1 MNKVNW
7 GYCSHSWNPI
17 AMRCSHAKLRDGT
30 PSPGCLHCWHLRMAD
45 RLAKN
50 PAVHPDRRKAY
61 SGEYNAVPTRSMYAP
76 IKRKKPS
83 TIAVQ
88 FMGDLWHDSVPSATI
103 WQVWEVMREASQ
115 HTFLTLTKRPDL
127 MAEWFRM
134 CNTVSHN
141 RPALT
146 NVYLGVTVENQD
158 ATWRVGELL
167 KIPAAG
173 YWVSVEPMLGPINL
187 MHTRVDRHT
196 VLNVLEG
203 CGTSTAGICGQS
215 SPNMLFNAVSG
226 VALGGESGPG
236 ARPMHP
242 DWARS
247 VRDQCAAAGVP
258 LFVKQLH
265 INGKVSKNPVEW
277 PEDLRVRQTAW
288 GMPA

>member
-1 MNKVNW
+1 MNQVSW
-7 GYCSHSWNPI
+7 GYCTQSWNPL
-17 AMRCSHAKLRDGT
+17 AMRCT
-30 PSPGCLHCWHLRMAD
+30 PCSDGCLHCWHLRMAD

-146 NVYLGVTVENQD
+146 NVYLGVTVENQQAAD
-158 ATWRVGELL
+158 ERIPILL
-167 KIPAAG
+167 SIPAAG
-173 YWVSVEPMLGPINL
+173 YWISAEPLLGPINL
-187 MHTRVDRHT
+187 MHLQADTRT
-196 VLNVLEG
+196 VLNVLDG
-203 CGTSTAGICGQS
+203 CGVSSRGIGGQT
-215 SPNMLFNAVSG
+215 SPNTECNRLSSV
-226 VALGGESGPG
+226 VVGGESGPG
-236 ARPMHP
+236 ARPMESE
-242 DWARS
+242 WAVS
-247 VRDQCAAAGVP
+247 IRDQCAAAGVP
-258 LFVKQLH
+258 FFMKQMARREP
-265 INGKVSKNPVEW
+265 IPD
-277 PEDLRVRQTAW
+277 DLLVRETAW
-288 GMPA
+288 EVPE